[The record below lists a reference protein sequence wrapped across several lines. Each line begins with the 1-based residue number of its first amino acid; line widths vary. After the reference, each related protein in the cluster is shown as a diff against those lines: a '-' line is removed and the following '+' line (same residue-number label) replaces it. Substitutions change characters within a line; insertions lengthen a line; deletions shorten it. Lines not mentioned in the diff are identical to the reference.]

1 VGQTVELIDVAPTL
15 LELLDL
21 PQPEELHGRSLVPYL
36 ERPGRPGR
44 GRPAFSEYSKYP
56 IHTVL
61 ADGWKLIDN
70 PEHVYPLCFG
80 RAPEDLYPLAPVEL
94 YNLLEDPDETT
105 NLADRY
111 PEKVA
116 ALQRLIEER
125 FAGLE
130 GRALE
135 QEIPE
140 DLKEELRALGY
151 VAN

>member
-1 VGQTVELIDVAPTL
+1 
-15 LELLDL
+15 
-21 PQPEELHGRSLVPYL
+21 
-36 ERPGRPGR
+36 
-44 GRPAFSEYSKYP
+44 
-56 IHTVL
+56 
-61 ADGWKLIDN
+61 
-70 PEHVYPLCFG
+70 
-80 RAPEDLYPLAPVEL
+80 VEL
-94 YNLLEDPDETT
+94 YNLAEDPGETT

-130 GRALE
+130 DRGLE
-135 QEIPE
+135 QEVPE